1 MIRRPNQRYHA
12 LTTFPP
18 QKVFEYST
26 FGEGFLSTVQ
36 IMIGNGD
43 YFLLDTADKIAA
55 PLFYYPFIMIMI
67 FVVFNMT
74 IGACLLGG

>member
-1 MIRRPNQRYHA
+1 
-12 LTTFPP
+12 
-18 QKVFEYST
+18 
-26 FGEGFLSTVQ
+26 
-36 IMIGNGD
+36 MIGNGD

-74 IGACLLGG
+74 IGACPLSTLLSHTMYQLS